1 MLNGLTLPNPFSL
14 SCHCMPMTALSLS
27 LIKDRD
33 KAVMGKQGPRQE
45 NFGFKIHGLMNLSH
59 NSLNRLYIYIYF
71 FEKH

>member
-1 MLNGLTLPNPFSL
+1 
-14 SCHCMPMTALSLS
+14 MPMTALSLS

-45 NFGFKIHGLMNLSH
+45 NFGFKIHGLMNLSQ
-59 NSLNRLYIYIYF
+59 NSLNRLYIYF